1 MSDLAPPPKRRAM
14 ELHEHDTDSTSP
26 EPDTKRRKL
35 RKGTK
40 SCWDCKKRKVKCTF
54 DATSDTVCIAC
65 RRRGAPCIGQD
76 QPEEEFQAHAEGN
89 RDPLLDRMQRVET
102 LLEQLIEVGH
112 NVERDVALAGLG
124 LPARRKSG
132 YFTPA
137 SDYQSRDSFNPPP
150 KSCVTTRNSAVH
162 MTEECRKLSEEL
174 LKAFPSQEDIN
185 VFCKSDYIAT
195 FYCHQIFTNSGDR
208 PEHEAFD
215 FVNDFAKIPDP
226 STTPPVLVAK
236 RMIIFALFLQYF
248 RSQHTHGLTEHP
260 STVMDR
266 LVETAARLVTTNER
280 IVGCIE
286 GLECIILE
294 GVFQS
299 NGGNLRRAWLAFRK
313 AMVIAQLMKVDHPNP
328 PPVKTLEANAKVNP
342 KFMWFRIVYMDSYL
356 SLMLGLPHGG
366 QETNME
372 NDVPSETPSCKLERA
387 HTLIARRIIDRNR
400 RDAFLQDFTVTQK
413 LDRELLNVAKALPDK
428 FWFPPD
434 FTTIQLN
441 TREAFWETMRLCDQ
455 LHHYNLIHL
464 LHLPYLLRCE
474 KESSYHTYAKIACV
488 NASREIINRFIAF
501 RNFNRNFVTIY
512 CRTADFFALMAGM
525 TVLLAHLD
533 SHRLE
538 VEDWRAHQRLGDR
551 AMVEQLLENLEK
563 VGKNTNDSLT
573 HKSAEQLRR
582 LLEIE
587 SDTARGMCHSAHNT
601 VSSLEEHCGELQLS
615 IPYFGIIKIG
625 REGITKNWP
634 TEPNPLQPLP
644 TDIPESVLVA
654 NHLFSA
660 TGFGE
665 TLHQSPEESSYLPT
679 PDAQPL
685 PVSQMTLSSAN
696 TEDELHLRQL
706 QYPGLAASVNDWA
719 FQGVDAAFFDSL
731 MRGTVDW
738 DQSL

>member
-1 MSDLAPPPKRRAM
+1 M
-14 ELHEHDTDSTSP
+14 ELPENDADATSP
-26 EPDTKRRKL
+26 EPDNKRRKL

-54 DATSDTVCIAC
+54 DAISDTVCIAC
-65 RRRGAPCIGQD
+65 RRRSAPCIGQD

-89 RDPLLDRMQRVET
+89 RDLLLDRIQRVEA
-102 LLEQLIEVGH
+102 LLEQLIQVGH

-124 LPARRKSG
+124 PPARRKSA
-132 YFTPA
+132 YFAPT
-137 SDYQSRDSFNPPP
+137 SDYQSRDAFNTPTE
-150 KSCVTTRNSAVH
+150 SCVATSNFTVP
-162 MTEECRKLSEEL
+162 MTKESRKLSEEL

-215 FVNDFAKIPDP
+215 FVNEFAKIPDP
-226 STTPPVLVAK
+226 SMTPPVLVAK

-266 LVETAARLVTTNER
+266 LVDTAVRLVTTNEN

-313 AMVIAQLMKVDHPNP
+313 AMVIAQLMKIDHPNP
-328 PPVKTLEANAKVNP
+328 PPIKTLEGNAKMNP

-372 NDVPSETPSCKLERA
+372 NDVPGETPSCKLERA

-400 RDAFLQDFTVTQK
+400 RDSFSQDLTETRK

-428 FWFPPD
+428 FWFPPN
-434 FTTIQLN
+434 FNTLKPN

-455 LHHYNLIHL
+455 LHHYNLVHL
-464 LHLPYLLRCE
+464 LHLPYLLRCD
-474 KESSYHTYAKIACV
+474 KDSNYHTYTKITCV
-488 NASREIINRFIAF
+488 NASREILNRCIAF
-501 RNFNRNFVTIY
+501 HNFNRNLLTIY

-525 TVLLAHLD
+525 TILLAHID

-563 VGKNTNDSLT
+563 VGKDTNDSLT

-587 SDTARGMCHSAHNT
+587 SDTAHGMGHSIHNT
-601 VSSLEEHCGELQLS
+601 VRSLEEHCGELQLS

-625 REGITKNWP
+625 REGIKKNSP
-634 TEPNPLQPLP
+634 TEPNPSQSLP
-644 TDIPESVLVA
+644 TDIPDSVHIA

-660 TGFGE
+660 AGFGE
-665 TLHQSPEESSYLPT
+665 ALHQNSQASSFLPM
-679 PDAQPL
+679 PDAQT
-685 PVSQMTLSSAN
+685 VRGSQMALASVNA
-696 TEDELHLRQL
+696 EDELPQQQL

-731 MRGTVDW
+731 MRGTGDW
-738 DQSL
+738 DQTLQGNAS